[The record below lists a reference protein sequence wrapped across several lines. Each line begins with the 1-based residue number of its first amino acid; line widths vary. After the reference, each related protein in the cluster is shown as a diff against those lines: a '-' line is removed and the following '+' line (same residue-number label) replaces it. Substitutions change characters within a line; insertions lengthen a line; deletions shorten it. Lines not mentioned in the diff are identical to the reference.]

1 MRVRIA
7 TIKTRGF
14 LGLGETSVALNA
26 GLTVVVGPNGSG
38 KSSLVGC
45 IDLVMRA
52 VAAVDSPQEFEEL
65 TRTFD
70 PAVEYGKTEFECR
83 MSVDLCTDREKHLL
97 LTFIRAAATS
107 GLNRSNVGSAPA
119 IDPAVRATFTRDA
132 IVPLTMG
139 TLVVHFDRRASQRW
153 TVGYEMSLGDRIVHF
168 ALAGRSSGVL
178 ADGPMVTEAVTATPR
193 TDLWTAIGLQPPE
206 SPPQSFNLPALTLSD
221 LVPPNSSVELSV
233 AATGQPTKEPES
245 IEELYRLLDRV
256 LPTTRYLG
264 FAAVLSMILTEGLL
278 LTDNLRSP
286 LRTSYKLSE
295 LASPLSL
302 SNGSCAPG
310 ELLRL
315 KNGTSPERV
324 RYERAQKIFNAFTGH
339 GFDVRLSVVSQGG
352 ADQSTEV
359 EALPAVLERQG
370 DIPLALAGAGFH
382 EALLLATLLS
392 SEDQVIVLDEPA
404 VQLAV
409 GAQHRVL
416 AEVRRR
422 QESGGQIVLI
432 THSPELVP
440 AGSSSDLGCIV
451 RLSRGSAG
459 AEVHRLDPA
468 DSNNGLQRRFGQLLR
483 TSDIRGLLFADGV
496 LLTEGGTETGALER
510 WLGSSADDANVRIVP
525 VDGHTAYGT
534 HVELLDAYGIPWAIL
549 CDGPALRCGSAMHKQ
564 LSTHGRFQGLAAANT
579 ADFEAVKAWWK
590 RGGVHTLA
598 SEFGD
603 DGSKSGEFEVFL
615 KALNADVFKRADKA
629 NQRSKVRTGMLF
641 ADRVEC
647 PDQVVELWSQVIQVL
662 RPRPTPRLADD

>member
-1 MRVRIA
+1 
-7 TIKTRGF
+7 
-14 LGLGETSVALNA
+14 
-26 GLTVVVGPNGSG
+26 
-38 KSSLVGC
+38 
-45 IDLVMRA
+45 
-52 VAAVDSPQEFEEL
+52 
-65 TRTFD
+65 
-70 PAVEYGKTEFECR
+70 
-83 MSVDLCTDREKHLL
+83 
-97 LTFIRAAATS
+97 
-107 GLNRSNVGSAPA
+107 
-119 IDPAVRATFTRDA
+119 
-132 IVPLTMG
+132 MG
-139 TLVVHFDRRASQRW
+139 TLVVHFNRRASQRW
-153 TVGYEMSLGDRIVHF
+153 TVGYEVSLGDRIVHF
-168 ALAGRSSGVL
+168 ALAGGPSGALV
-178 ADGPMVTEAVTATPR
+178 DGSMTSEAAVSIR
-193 TDLWTAIGLQPPE
+193 RVDLWTAIGLQPPE
-206 SPPQSFNLPALTLSD
+206 SPPQSFNLPQLTVAD
-221 LVPPNSSVELSV
+221 LVPVNGSVELSV

-245 IEELYRLLDRV
+245 IEELYRLLDRD

-264 FAAVLSMILTEGLL
+264 FAGVLSMILTEGLL

-286 LRTSYKLSE
+286 LRTRYKLSE

-315 KNGTSPERV
+315 KNGTSPERL
-324 RYERAQKIFNAFTGH
+324 RYERARELFNALTGH
-339 GFDVRLSVVSQGG
+339 GFDVRLSVVSQSG
-352 ADQSTEV
+352 ADQFTEV

-392 SEDQVIVLDEPA
+392 SEDQVIVFDEPA

-409 GAQHRVL
+409 GAQRRVL
-416 AEVRRR
+416 TELRRR
-422 QESGGQIVLI
+422 QESGGQLVLI

-440 AGSSSDLGCIV
+440 AGSSSDLGSIV

-459 AEVHRLDPA
+459 TEVHRLEDPA
-468 DSNNGLQRRFGQLLR
+468 DSNSVLQRRFGQLLR
-483 TSDIRGLLFADGV
+483 ISDIRGLLFADGV
-496 LLTEGGTETGALER
+496 LLTEGGTETGALDR
-510 WLGSSADDANVRIVP
+510 WLGSSADDANVRLVP
-525 VDGHTAYGT
+525 VDGDTAYGT
-534 HVELLDAYGIPWAIL
+534 YVELLDAFGIPWAIL

-662 RPRPTPRLADD
+662 HQRPTQPADE